1 MMTTTAA
8 AIAELEAEPAD
19 LVEQARH
26 YEELLERIRAVL
38 RRVAPPEAVEVG
50 PLQVDPRTRRVT
62 LHGERL
68 VLAQKEYELLLLLA
82 REPDRVFTK
91 QELLRSIW
99 GYPSDLRSRT
109 LDSHASRLRRKL
121 RQVDPETTLIANV
134 WGVGYRLLD

>member
-1 MMTTTAA
+1 MTTTAA

-38 RRVAPPEAVEVG
+38 RRVAPSEAVEVG
-50 PLQVDPRTRRVT
+50 PLTIDPRTRRVT
-62 LHGERL
+62 LHGDR
-68 VLAQKEYELLLLLA
+68 VPLAQKEYELLLVLA

-91 QELLRSIW
+91 KELLRTIW
-99 GYPSDLRSRT
+99 GYPGDLRSRT

-121 RQVDPETTLIANV
+121 REVDPETRLIANV